1 MNIWQVDFYK
11 SSLKDEDNQTLW
23 ELSIINPIDNFTYTV
38 FCSQLDVNSN
48 WLINQLENAGQKQGF
63 LPNKIQL
70 FRSQSL
76 NLIKIAGEKLNIK
89 IEPTRRTLI
98 LKQWLQN
105 KGNQI
110 ILDQP
115 PPQPLPENL
124 WGEKWRFASIPAGD
138 LIELVTDKLIPIVEM
153 PQFLLPINV
162 GMAST
167 TIIPGIIIYG
177 GKSSMRLARWLQ
189 ENEIYYID
197 YMQAETGGL
206 VLESGLV
213 DRWIIATFSDTEV
226 QESAKIYEERKEV
239 SKGLHFLL
247 VQPDESGMTFS
258 GFWLL
263 QK

>member
-11 SSLKDEDNQTLW
+11 SSGKNEDHQILW

-38 FCSQLDVNSN
+38 FCPQSDANSN
-48 WLINQLENAGQKQGF
+48 WLINQLENAGKQQGF
-63 LPNKIQL
+63 LPDKIQL
-70 FRSQSL
+70 FRPQSL
-76 NLIKIAGEKLNIK
+76 NLINIAGEKLNIK

-98 LKQWLQN
+98 LKQWLEN
-105 KGNQI
+105 KGNKI

-124 WGEKWRFASIPAGD
+124 LGEKWRFASIPASD
-138 LIELVTDKLIPIVEM
+138 LIELVSDKLIPIMSM

-162 GMAST
+162 GIAST

-189 ENEIYYID
+189 ENDIYYID

-213 DRWIIATFSDTEV
+213 DRWIIAT
-226 QESAKIYEERKEV
+226 
-239 SKGLHFLL
+239 
-247 VQPDESGMTFS
+247 
-258 GFWLL
+258 
-263 QK
+263 

>member
-11 SSLKDEDNQTLW
+11 SSVKNEEHQIW
-23 ELSIINPIDNFTYTV
+23 ELSIINPIDNFNYTV
-38 FCSQLDVNSN
+38 FCPQSDVNSN
-48 WLINQLENAGQKQGF
+48 WLINQLENAGKQQGF
-63 LPNKIQL
+63 LPDKIQL
-70 FRSQSL
+70 FRPQAL
-76 NLIKIAGEKLNIK
+76 NLIKIASEKLNIK

-98 LKQWLQN
+98 LKQWLES
-105 KGNQI
+105 KGNKI

-124 WGEKWRFASIPAGD
+124 WGEKWRFASMPAGD
-138 LIELVTDKLIPIVEM
+138 LIELFTNKLIPILEM

-162 GMAST
+162 GIAST

-177 GKSSMRLARWLQ
+177 GKSSMRLARWIQ

-226 QESAKIYEERKEV
+226 QESAKIYEKRKEV

-263 QK
+263 QKS